1 MWHAQN
7 KLSLTVFRA
16 YAVAPG
22 KAGYKVE
29 IYILIISEILDH
41 DAQIACM
48 LLNKT
53 IGLVKSHPK
62 VDWSKVKRLHIASDC
77 GPHFHSYENA
87 AHFLWTLVFRLALKL
102 VTLMRFSYFPP
113 LPLRCYNSPLLLCP
127 RLRNFNFLSQ
137 FSTWL
142 NSTEKGHAIAC
153 LDGLVHGLT
162 TTFKTNQFSTSPT
175 WKHATSKAQQT
186 CSEKIHTD
194 LQF

>member
-53 IGLVKSHPK
+53 IGLV
-62 VDWSKVKRLHIASDC
+62 
-77 GPHFHSYENA
+77 
-87 AHFLWTLVFRLALKL
+87 
-102 VTLMRFSYFPP
+102 
-113 LPLRCYNSPLLLCP
+113 
-127 RLRNFNFLSQ
+127 
-137 FSTWL
+137 
-142 NSTEKGHAIAC
+142 
-153 LDGLVHGLT
+153 
-162 TTFKTNQFSTSPT
+162 
-175 WKHATSKAQQT
+175 
-186 CSEKIHTD
+186 
-194 LQF
+194 